1 MTHSFNRQYTR
12 FIPSEEIQG
21 VTHWQFGTV
30 DSTGVIPPP
39 DAEAEAAAAAA
50 AADAL
55 IPPGIDPAEHEA
67 LLLQA
72 RESAHAEGVE
82 QGRSQAAL
90 EWQRRMDDY
99 IADQGREAAE
109 RLQRLALAT
118 QSALDGMQQR
128 MAGELLELACDLAR
142 QVVRRELAADP
153 QALLPVVREAL
164 ALLVAEGRPATVR
177 LSREDW
183 ALLEQPL
190 SQEFAGAKVQWVSD
204 AQVQPGDCLVES
216 AGTVLDGSLD
226 KRWRRAIA
234 ALGLAAAWNEP
245 RPGADAAA
253 PESVE
258 AAPEAA
264 VAPVRQ
270 DDAEGEGAHAPA

>member
-30 DSTGVIPPP
+30 DSTGVIPPR
-39 DAEAEAAAAAA
+39 DLEAEAAAAAA
-50 AADAL
+50 AEAL
-55 IPPGIDPAEHEA
+55 PPPGIDPEEHEA
-67 LLLQA
+67 LLQQA
-72 RESAHAEGVE
+72 REAAHAEGVE
-82 QGRSQAAL
+82 QGRAQAAL
-90 EWQRRMDDY
+90 EWQQRMDDY

-109 RLQRLALAT
+109 RLERLALSA
-118 QSALDGMQQR
+118 QDALDGMQQR

-164 ALLVAEGRPATVR
+164 GLLVAEGRPATVR

-183 ALLEQPL
+183 AVLEQPL
-190 SQEFAGAKVQWVSD
+190 SQEFSGARIHWVPD
-204 AQVQPGDCLVES
+204 AQVPPGDCLVES
-216 AGTVLDGSLD
+216 AGTVIDGSLD

-234 ALGLAAAWNEP
+234 ALGLASAWNEP
-245 RPGADAAA
+245 APAADAAA
-253 PESVE
+253 PEPA
-258 AAPEAA
+258 AAPESAA
-264 VAPVRQ
+264 PSAHE
-270 DDAEGEGAHAPA
+270 DDEEGAHAA